1 MNTCR
6 KLNSCSLNFR
16 HYQYTLFRGT
26 KVGHIWDIFG
36 TFLVPF
42 WYKSGTFLVQKR
54 YAKDKQALV
63 AQGIHAFYAKN
74 YIFQ

>member
-26 KVGHIWDIFG
+26 KVGHIWYIFG
-36 TFLVPF
+36 P
-42 WYKSGTFLVQKR
+42 FLVQKR
-54 YAKDKQALV
+54 YAKDKQVLV
-63 AQGIHAFYAKN
+63 ARDIHAFYAKN